1 MHAAFEMA
9 KLREAALGRPSR
21 VTIVH
26 KANVLSV
33 TDGLFRQCAL
43 EVAKDPAFAGVKV
56 EEQLV
61 DSMVYALSLLGQGGC
76 FTRSTSSSLWL
87 SLSSK

>member
-1 MHAAFEMA
+1 MAVLRAAV
-9 KLREAALGRPSR
+9 LGRRGR

-43 EVAKDPAFAGVKV
+43 DVAKNAAFADIIV

-61 DSMVYALSLLGQGGC
+61 DSMV
-76 FTRSTSSSLWL
+76 
-87 SLSSK
+87 